1 MYMYMTC
8 KVYTEKTFTLR
19 KRFHNYN
26 RSTLSSDELST
37 MAWPSSLDDNSWN
50 IFYCR
55 SNLIALACGSIVNI
69 NRNSHPSPANCAWAS
84 ATSQYSG
91 TKVTNESIRMTLVP
105 ESNRLDRSGYLNCVY
120 GCNNNN
126 PFVLSGW

>member
-19 KRFHNYN
+19 KRFHNYK
-26 RSTLSSDELST
+26 
-37 MAWPSSLDDNSWN
+37 DDISWN

-69 NRNSHPSPANCAWAS
+69 NRNSHPSPANCAWAC

-91 TKVTNESIRMTLVP
+91 T
-105 ESNRLDRSGYLNCVY
+105 
-120 GCNNNN
+120 
-126 PFVLSGW
+126 

>member
-19 KRFHNYN
+19 KRFHNYKMG
-26 RSTLSSDELST
+26 LST
-37 MAWPSSLDDNSWN
+37 VAWPSSLDDISWN

-69 NRNSHPSPANCAWAS
+69 NRNSHPLPANCAWAC

-91 TKVTNESIRMTLVP
+91 T
-105 ESNRLDRSGYLNCVY
+105 
-120 GCNNNN
+120 
-126 PFVLSGW
+126 